1 MHVGL
6 LVSCL
11 VLLIDYHQTPA
22 SQETLTKPPSIT
34 FKIHV
39 AGVEFNVERQL
50 YMMQQIVTYHNFANA
65 SKNLSSDLGIDSRL
79 HTT

>member
-22 SQETLTKPPSIT
+22 SQETPKPPSIT